1 MLNSTISTDF
11 TFPSSRLVVTPSH
24 LLITFAPPESPS
36 PSPPEI
42 SPGNSSP
49 TARVAVNQKTVA
61 AHDNLP
67 ITAIQNPES
76 HFSLR
81 LYLLRQQSSS
91 LVPQVCTANLIKRLP
106 GQVYTG
112 LPKLFAFIL
121 QMFTW
126 CSVHQLHR
134 FLTLRTSDLQASLW
148 CTLHQQV
155 YLTLGGAGAHWAGW
169 RWCTVVRQA
178 FSPLSGSQQAPAGSC
193 QGRDSPIGGPTPLL
207 LSFFTFL
214 IL

>member
-11 TFPSSRLVVTPSH
+11 TFPSRLIVTPSH
-24 LLITFAPPESPS
+24 RVSLLITFAPPESPS

-81 LYLLRQQSSS
+81 LYLFRQQSSS
-91 LVPQVCTANLIKRLP
+91 LVAQVCTANLIKRLP

-134 FLTLRTSDLQASLW
+134 FLTQRSSDLQASLW

-155 YLTLGGAGAHWAGW
+155 YLTLGGAGAHWACGAGAQW
-169 RWCTVVRQA
+169 SAKPFHLCPARNKHQQGAVRAVTLQ
-178 FSPLSGSQQAPAGSC
+178 
-193 QGRDSPIGGPTPLL
+193 
-207 LSFFTFL
+207 
-214 IL
+214 